1 MKIGLVVN
9 HLKPL
14 AAVFVPD
21 FVRWLAA
28 EGCRPLVPENVARVL
43 RLKAFA
49 VPADSL
55 ARRADLVV
63 AIGGDGTLLR
73 AARLV
78 GPRETPIMGVNVG
91 GLGFLTEFSLDE
103 ARAGVSQ
110 FRRGLHLEERRMLLT
125 CRCDRRTGFVL
136 NDCALNMGTS
146 GRVIEVLVRSN
157 RVFVNRF
164 VGDGIVI
171 ATPTG
176 STAYSLAA
184 GGPVVHPTMQAIL
197 LTPLCPHA
205 LAARP
210 VVLPGDSKVQLELTP
225 GSEAAT
231 MSLDGQTRWPVSPG
245 RRVHISRARFCVRL
259 VTPRTKTC
267 FQILRDKLK
276 WSGSP
281 A

>member
-1 MKIGLVVN
+1 MRIGLVVN
-9 HLKPL
+9 HSKPL
-14 AAVFVPD
+14 ASAFVPD
-21 FVRWLAA
+21 FVQWLAA
-28 EGCRPLVPENVARVL
+28 QGCRPLLADTAARAL
-43 RLKAFA
+43 RIRAFA
-49 VPADSL
+49 VAERHLVS
-55 ARRADLVV
+55 RTDLVV

-78 GPRETPIMGVNVG
+78 GARETPIMGINVG
-91 GLGFLTEFSLDE
+91 GLGFLTEFSLQE
-103 ARAGVSQ
+103 ARDGILQ
-110 FRRGLHLEERRMLLT
+110 FRRGRHVEEHRMLLK
-125 CRCDRRTGFVL
+125 CRCGKRTGYVL
-136 NDCALNMGTS
+136 NDCALNMGAS
-146 GRVIEVLVRSN
+146 GRVIEVLVHSDRL
-157 RVFVNRF
+157 FVNRF

-210 VVLPGDSKVQLELTP
+210 VILPGDAKVQLELAP

-231 MSLDGQTRWPVSPG
+231 LNLDGQTRWPVQPG
-245 RRVHISRARFCVRL
+245 RPVVLSRARFCVRL
-259 VTPRTKTC
+259 VTPQNKTC

-281 A
+281 V